1 MFIGIG
7 GLIIMGVLYWMLWS
21 KLCDM
26 EQKLFRLHDEVS
38 SSLKDIEKQIDIL
51 QTVTQRIE
59 NNTRREVD

>member
-1 MFIGIG
+1 
-7 GLIIMGVLYWMLWS
+7 MGVLYWMLWS